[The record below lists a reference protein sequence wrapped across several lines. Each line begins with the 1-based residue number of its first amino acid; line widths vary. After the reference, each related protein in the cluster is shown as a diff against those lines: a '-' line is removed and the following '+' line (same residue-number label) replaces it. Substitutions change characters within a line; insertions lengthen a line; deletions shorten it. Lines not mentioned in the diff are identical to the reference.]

1 MKIKTLL
8 LVLSGLLMNV
18 TLFGSSLRITQ
29 IDSSTLLLNQNVVLY
44 LGLMDSQ
51 GGSISNLNQS
61 NFEIYESANGNN
73 YQQIKQIEN
82 FQTNSNVNNGIN
94 FLLLI
99 DNSGSMYQT
108 MDGRKAVDKKQR
120 RISIARSAVKSFMDS
135 IASSKDRVGLAAYN
149 TYYESISKLT
159 SDKAAIE
166 AYLDNIRMP
175 KNKNE
180 FFSEIYG
187 SLLLATDAFKSIKGR
202 KVIIILSDG
211 ENASLFEKT
220 GQVHRVFK
228 DRIIKYQ
235 EPLEKLQK
243 QGISLYVINFGKKGD
258 KKDKHLIKIADQSG
272 GSTFDSHNPNDL
284 KKVYFSIVKQIVKE
298 YQLTYKASMEP
309 SEKKFVKVVYKG
321 KKERLSSERFYFTGT
336 VFGQPVKEL
345 KTEIFAAFAIA
356 VMLLVLLSQVRFEKQ
371 LKQPSLQILNKGS
384 ANVST
389 QILTLGQDRINI
401 GSGGNANIT
410 IAGIPSIQDNHAT
423 VFYDKTKDLYKLSG
437 NGKLT
442 VNNQVVVTKV
452 LESGDLINIDGVTM
466 VFDEGLKKLK

>member
-8 LVLSGLLMNV
+8 LVLSGLLINA
-18 TLFGSSLRITQ
+18 TLWASSLRITQ
-29 IDSSTLLLNQNVVLY
+29 IDSSTLLLNQNIVLY
-44 LGLMDSQ
+44 LGLMDAQ
-51 GGSISNLNQS
+51 GGSINNLNQAD
-61 NFEIYESANGNN
+61 FEIYESANGKK
-73 YQQIKQIEN
+73 YRQIKQFES
-82 FQTNSNVNNGIN
+82 FQANSNINNGIN

-108 MDGRKAVDKKQR
+108 MAGKKAVDKSKR
-120 RISIARSAVKSFMDS
+120 RISIARSAVKSFLEN
-135 IASSKDRVGLAAYN
+135 IASSKDKVGLAAYN
-149 TYYESISKLT
+149 TNYESITGLT

-166 AYLDNIRMP
+166 AYLDRIRMP
-175 KNKNE
+175 KQKE
-180 FFSEIYG
+180 DFFSEIYG
-187 SLLLATDAFKSIKGR
+187 SLLFATDAFKKITGR

-211 ENASLFEKT
+211 ENTSLFEKT
-220 GQVHRVFK
+220 GQPHPIFK
-228 DRIIKYQ
+228 DRVINYQ

-243 QGISLYVINFGKKGD
+243 EGISLYVINFGKKGD
-258 KKDKHLIKIADQSG
+258 KKDKHLITIADQSG
-272 GSTFDSHNPNDL
+272 GSTFDAHNPQEL

-298 YQLTYKASMEP
+298 YQLTYKASMDP

-321 KKERLSSERFYFTGT
+321 KNERLSSERFYFTGT

-345 KTEIFAAFAIA
+345 KTEMFAAFAVAII
-356 VMLLVLLSQVRFEKQ
+356 LLLLLTRIRFEKQ
-371 LKQPSLQILNKGS
+371 LKQPSLEILNKGK
-384 ANVST
+384 ANIST

-401 GSGGNANIT
+401 GSDGNANIT

-423 VFYDKTKDLYKLSG
+423 LVYDKTEDHYKLLG

-442 VNNQVVVTKV
+442 VNNQAVVTKV